1 MRCRSEYS
9 AALDGREA
17 AVLLQ
22 RRGWLWA
29 ARSATVAGPKK
40 PEAQVSAVAVKTRL
54 LRILEGAAAAAGSG
68 YTVPL
73 RNTWQVVRQRAPG
86 VEGKKEISFFAKY
99 ASSTS
104 TQGVWQPS
112 WLCVL

>member
-22 RRGWLWA
+22 RRGWLRV
-29 ARSATVAGPKK
+29 ARSATVGGPKK

-54 LRILEGAAAAAGSG
+54 LRILEGAPAALAAATPRCECG
-68 YTVPL
+68 
-73 RNTWQVVRQRAPG
+73 
-86 VEGKKEISFFAKY
+86 
-99 ASSTS
+99 
-104 TQGVWQPS
+104 
-112 WLCVL
+112 C

>member
-22 RRGWLWA
+22 RRGWLRA

-54 LRILEGAAAAAGSG
+54 LRILEGAPAA
-68 YTVPL
+68 P
-73 RNTWQVVRQRAPG
+73 APG
-86 VEGKKEISFFAKY
+86 FRLLAR
-99 ASSTS
+99 
-104 TQGVWQPS
+104 
-112 WLCVL
+112 

>member
-22 RRGWLWA
+22 RRGWLRV
-29 ARSATVAGPKK
+29 ARSATVAGPKM

-54 LRILEGAAAAAGSG
+54 LRILEGAPAALAPALDQTAERASRRRKPA
-68 YTVPL
+68 PL
-73 RNTWQVVRQRAPG
+73 AFT
-86 VEGKKEISFFAKY
+86 
-99 ASSTS
+99 
-104 TQGVWQPS
+104 
-112 WLCVL
+112 